1 MFRCHMNK
9 VILQGTIKNIA
20 PSHSINGIEY
30 DKANIIVDRGNGRED
45 IINLKFKKFSNPYK
59 DNTTITLIGN
69 IRTYSQKLE
78 QSNKVEV
85 YVFTYFDETETETT
99 NIVELDGRICKL
111 NPLRKTQAGKDVIDF
126 IIANNL
132 KSEDQSLNCYIPC
145 VAWGKLAKEIATNTV
160 GDIICVKG
168 QLQSREYKKRLS
180 DDNFEIKVAHELNIS
195 EIVKDK

>member
-1 MFRCHMNK
+1 MNK
-9 VILQGTIKNIA
+9 VILQGTIKNIT
-20 PSHSINGIEY
+20 PSHFINGIEY
-30 DKANIIVDRGNGRED
+30 DKANIIVNRGNGRED

-59 DNTTITLIGN
+59 DSDTITLIGN

-99 NIVELDGRICKL
+99 NTVELDGRICKL

-145 VAWGKLAKEIATNTV
+145 VAWGKLAKEIATNMV
-160 GDIICVKG
+160 GDIIYVKG